1 MANTA
6 LSSSLIVHSMSG
18 NSLYHSICSPNSFIP
33 DLSHSLFASNVKLPI
48 VVSDNLW
55 VIDTGAIDHMVH
67 SFSCLTTVTSTMNA
81 SVELPNGDLV
91 SVTHIGTV
99 QFSPSLTLTNVL
111 CVPSFQLN
119 LISVSKLVH
128 SLS

>member
-1 MANTA
+1 
-6 LSSSLIVHSMSG
+6 MSG
-18 NSLYHSICSPNSFIP
+18 NSLYHSICNPNSFIP

-55 VIDTGAIDHMVH
+55 VIDTGATDHMVH
-67 SFSCLTTVTSTMNA
+67 YFSCLTTVTSTMNA

-91 SVTHIGTV
+91 SITHIGTV

-111 CVPSFQLN
+111 CVPSF
-119 LISVSKLVH
+119 
-128 SLS
+128 